1 LAAGRSFGSD
11 QRAKQRCT
19 AGFTLVEML
28 VVIVVLG
35 IVTGLGVALVGPD
48 ERDVQAREAR
58 RFASALE
65 YAAARAQWRNEAL
78 GVSADAHIVR
88 YWRRTSDDRW
98 TPIVDDDVLAAH
110 ALPDAL
116 DAAALAYAGRSVAA
130 NAILPLRASGRN
142 EPLAFALAT
151 PRYRT
156 IVALDPLNRAAI
168 TGPVSV
174 TR

>member
-1 LAAGRSFGSD
+1 
-11 QRAKQRCT
+11 
-19 AGFTLVEML
+19 ML

-35 IVTGLGVALVGPD
+35 IVAGLGVALVGPD

-58 RFASALE
+58 RFARALE

-78 GVSADAHIVR
+78 AVSADGHVVR
-88 YWRRTSDDRW
+88 YWRRAADDRW
-98 TPIVDDDVLAAH
+98 TPIADDDVLAAH

-116 DAAALAYAGRSVAA
+116 DVAALAYGGRAVAA
-130 NAILPLRASGRN
+130 NALLPLRASGRN

-168 TGPVSV
+168 SGPASV
-174 TR
+174 AP

>member
-1 LAAGRSFGSD
+1 
-11 QRAKQRCT
+11 
-19 AGFTLVEML
+19 ML

-65 YAAARAQWRNEAL
+65 YAAARAQWRNESI
-78 GVSADAHIVR
+78 GVSADAHVVR
-88 YWRRTSDDRW
+88 YWRRASDDRW
-98 TPIVDDDVLAAH
+98 TPIADDDVLAPQR
-110 ALPDAL
+110 LPEAL
-116 DAAALAYAGRSVAA
+116 DAAALAYAGSNVAA

-168 TGPVSV
+168 TGPASV
-174 TR
+174 ER